1 MKSGLL
7 VKLTFKSMLA
17 LRFGWPIIAYCI
29 LLPR

>member
-17 LRFGWPIIAYCI
+17 LRFGWPIIAYFFMVCF
-29 LLPR
+29 